1 MVAGAG
7 DDADASEVGSTKAQA
22 ALQQVAALIHAAE
35 LENVGGEQLDGLR
48 RSMEALER
56 ALFAGQ

>member
-1 MVAGAG
+1 M
-7 DDADASEVGSTKAQA
+7 KAQA